1 MDLGGRKLESH
12 HQTRSAGSQKAAWFF
27 SCRALHSSEANVA
40 HLFGRIGRVKATNNV
55 DGLRLTLEDGRILH
69 IRASGNAPELRC
81 YIEAG
86 DQNTA

>member
-1 MDLGGRKLESH
+1 M
-12 HQTRSAGSQKAAWFF
+12 
-27 SCRALHSSEANVA
+27 
-40 HLFGRIGRVKATNNV
+40 KATNNV